1 MHLTLHP
8 VKVQGVQMKAP
19 RLVLTSLPGQLY
31 EMEFT
36 SPGMGAEPSCAPGA
50 AAQQAGSHLRKIL
63 LCASAGHSGSSFA
76 QPVMW
81 LEICG
86 REERSRRGF
95 Q

>member
-1 MHLTLHP
+1 MLHP

-19 RLVLTSLPGQLY
+19 RLVLTSLPGKLHG
-31 EMEFT
+31 MEFT

-63 LCASAGHSGSSFA
+63 LCASASAGQSGSSFA
-76 QPVMW
+76 EPVMW

-86 REERSRRGF
+86 SKERSRRGF